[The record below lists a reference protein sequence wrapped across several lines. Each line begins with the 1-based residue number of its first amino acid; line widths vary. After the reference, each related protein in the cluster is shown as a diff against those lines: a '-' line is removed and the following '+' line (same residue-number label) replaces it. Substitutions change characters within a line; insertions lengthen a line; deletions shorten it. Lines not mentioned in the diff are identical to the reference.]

1 MTKQCPIS
9 RNFGNLS
16 ESQFGNLQNYYYH
29 WASSGYEYNLT
40 LKLMSGNSESLF
52 LLTEAVHLLI
62 LYYSIIYLS
71 PVVRLL
77 VIASQSR
84 IGY

>member
-1 MTKQCPIS
+1 
-9 RNFGNLS
+9 
-16 ESQFGNLQNYYYH
+16 
-29 WASSGYEYNLT
+29 
-40 LKLMSGNSESLF
+40 MSGNSESLL

-77 VIASQSR
+77 VIDS
-84 IGY
+84 